1 MSKVSFVSG
10 AFTHTAILCVWRVPM
25 YIRKEEAKS
34 VAYDHESALCYPTNI
49 RPGYRSFDFG
59 AIRGW
64 RLGTGEFDSQMSGI
78 KI

>member
-1 MSKVSFVSG
+1 M
-10 AFTHTAILCVWRVPM
+10 
-25 YIRKEEAKS
+25 
-34 VAYDHESALCYPTNI
+34 AYERESALCYPTNI
-49 RPGYRSFDFG
+49 IPGFRSFDFG